1 MIASALAAPSRSA
14 SSAIAAASPACCERE
29 RTTWTC
35 FSDSSAARSAAM
47 KTFELLGS
55 TTTSS
60 AGTAWMPASRSYVD
74 GLSVA
79 PPSSVW
85 TPRLS

>member
-1 MIASALAAPSRSA
+1 
-14 SSAIAAASPACCERE
+14 
-29 RTTWTC
+29 
-35 FSDSSAARSAAM
+35 M
-47 KTFELLGS
+47 KTFALFGS

-74 GLSVA
+74 GLRVA

-85 TPRLS
+85 TPSSS